1 MFNLAECYT
10 HMQKKSKG
18 AKCFEQAIDVFRTGE
33 EATRQEY
40 DLSEG
45 NVRFIKEAI
54 NDYKGRKD

>member
-1 MFNLAECYT
+1 
-10 HMQKKSKG
+10 MQKKSKG